1 MKAIVISNQNTS
13 TSLCCKA
20 SVIGLRECSKAEN
33 EAQSINVCSA
43 CNSEAPKAYMFKM
56 GEVEINQFFMDLYNN
71 TSLRVIERQKL
82 TPSLKKKPYYI
93 KTNNKTT

>member
-1 MKAIVISNQNTS
+1 MKTIVISNQDTS

-20 SVIGLRECSKAEN
+20 TVIGLRGCSNLEN
-33 EAQSINVCSA
+33 EVMTINVCSA

-82 TPSLKKKPYYI
+82 TPSLKQKPYYI
-93 KTNNKTT
+93 KK